1 LRKNFLKIYMEGPKM
16 SSTAQNEPSH
26 VDLPPQPAM
35 PPPPPLPA
43 QQEPQA
49 RVSAAF
55 HVPLSQLSSMS
66 GRQTA
71 SPLETPGLV
80 GRNRT
85 GVQFLADLVSDPDRV
100 GYMIEIRRI
109 GPALWENVQLP
120 LGPVGQRLQ
129 PMTYL
134 EIYENVRALH
144 GGGDYR
150 IHVIDDMGRVVQQIP
165 FRIDT
170 VTEPPRMNFPTPT
183 YSGSGPTP
191 QYRQLAPGMPG
202 RFGMPGAGAAGEEDE
217 LVKLRNEERTVS
229 AQVAVKTRKREA
241 ELLERRWQDEEEAAR
256 ERKDKKQLEPVL
268 AMNQQIQTIER
279 QMAQQTAQFM
289 QALQQ
294 QQQAA
299 NQQFQQLL
307 LTLTNKKEDNSGQ
320 MIMVESLKASQ
331 NMMTTLVTTMMAAS
345 NTRSQ
350 ESVEQVRAKAEHEH
364 KFMEMMLR
372 MQQGGGSK
380 YEKLVESLVMAQV
393 NKPQDSVQQ
402 AIQLLEMGRKQTMDM
417 LEFRDERGG
426 AKDDEF
432 DYDPEAGVMGN
443 VGKLI
448 FGLLRGLMK
457 GGGIKDIGAIMQA
470 LNKTD
475 PSQVQTSDLKHLA
488 ERLEQQYGHQ
498 FQLPSGGQ
506 QQVPPALRQVAPKPQ
521 VQTNA
526 PRTVLTPF
534 DDEIVE
540 EDGVAAAA
548 AVAHGAVVVTPPPQ
562 VQIAE
567 DEEEDAETPDERLR
581 DRVSEM
587 LRIALVDLTDG
598 VRAPEWVDFALDKL
612 NEGFLDLLVAAK
624 DDAERVTILQEKA
637 DPVIFQQV
645 YSMLVDEQNRS
656 RYEKFINGL
665 HEIVAEHAKE
675 RNGAVLVAG
684 A

>member
-1 LRKNFLKIYMEGPKM
+1 M
-16 SSTAQNEPSH
+16 SSTAQQSEPSH

-35 PPPPPLPA
+35 PPPPPLPS

-66 GRQTA
+66 GRQTLA

-80 GRNRT
+80 GRSRA
-85 GVQFLADLVSDPDRV
+85 GVQFLADLVADSDRV
-100 GYMIEIRRI
+100 GYLIEVRRI
-109 GPALWENVQLP
+109 GPAIWEGVQLP

-134 EIYENVRALH
+134 EIYENIRALH

-150 IHVIDDMGRVVQQIP
+150 IHVIDEMGRVVQQIP

-170 VTEPPRMNFPTPT
+170 VTEPPRMNFPSPS
-183 YSGSGPTP
+183 YNGSAAPLP
-191 QYRQLAPGMPG
+191 QYRQIAPGMPG
-202 RFGMPGAGAAGEEDE
+202 RFGMSSGPAAEEDE
-217 LVKLRNEERTVS
+217 QLKLRNEERTVS
-229 AQVAVKTRKREA
+229 AQIAVKTRKREA

-256 ERKDKKQLEPVL
+256 ERKEKKTLEPAL
-268 AMNQQIQTIER
+268 AANQQMQTLER
-279 QMAQQTAQFM
+279 QMAQQTQQFM

-294 QQQAA
+294 QQAAA

-307 LTLTNKKEDNSGQ
+307 LTLTSKKDDGGQ
-320 MIMVESLKASQ
+320 LLMIESMKASQ
-331 NMMTTLVTTMMAAS
+331 AMMTTLVNTMMSSS
-345 NTRSQ
+345 NHRAQ
-350 ESVEQVRAKAEHEH
+350 ESVEQVRVKAEQEH

-426 AKDDEF
+426 SKEDDF
-432 DYDPEAGVMGN
+432 DYDPEAGIGGN
-443 VGKLI
+443 IGKLI

-457 GGGIKDIGAIMQA
+457 GGGIKDVGAILQA

-475 PSQVQTSDLKHLA
+475 PAQVQTSDLRQLA
-488 ERLEQQYGHQ
+488 ARLEQQYGPQ
-498 FQLPSGGQ
+498 FQQ
-506 QQVPPALRQVAPKPQ
+506 QQQQRQLPVALRQVAPVIRQPIQQTMQQQ
-521 VQTNA
+521 VVQRVSSTN
-526 PRTVLTPF
+526 PF
-534 DDEIVE
+534 DEELE
-540 EDGVAAAA
+540 EDGAAVTVTAAAA
-548 AVAHGAVVVTPPPQ
+548 PQPVTSQ
-562 VQIAE
+562 SEQE
-567 DEEEDAETPDERLR
+567 DEDDEGTPEERLR
-581 DRVSEM
+581 ERVNEM
-587 LRIALVDLTDG
+587 FRIALIDLRDG
-598 VRAPEWVDFALDKL
+598 VRSPEWVDYALDKL
-612 NEGFLDLLVAAK
+612 NEDFLDLLVAAK
-624 DDAERVTILQEKA
+624 DDAERVGILQEKA
-637 DPVIFQQV
+637 DPALFQQI
-645 YSMLVDEQNRS
+645 YSMLVDEQNRG

-675 RNGAVLVAG
+675 RNGTVLAVAG